1 VPDLLA
7 TIREAIRAH
16 GMLTPGGAALV
27 AVSGGCDS
35 MVLLEVLSRLAS
47 GSGWR
52 LTVAHFNHQLRGRAA
67 DADERFVRQ
76 AAQRLHLR
84 CLVGHEQ
91 VRLAARH
98 RGVSVEMAARELRH
112 AFLARCA
119 RKLGV
124 TRIFLAHQADDQVET
139 FLLRLQRGTGAGALA
154 GMKWI
159 APSPADPEL
168 ALLRPL
174 LGVTRTALRS
184 YARDRGVGFRED
196 ATNAS
201 LDSVRNRVRRVWLPW
216 LERHVQA
223 GIAATI
229 RRTMEVLGDQATVI
243 AALAR
248 KWLASSRRRC
258 FTALEPAV
266 QREVLVIELRRLG
279 VEPTFHRVEHLRL
292 HPDQRVAVGTGR
304 YVQCGPDGV
313 LRCVGPAR
321 VPRAP
326 GGGATC
332 RYRLGGTAGEAR
344 FGGVNFRWRIR
355 AGRPGAADR
364 LRGTAGVEHFDADR
378 VGRHFTLRHW
388 QAGDRFQ
395 PIGLPGAAKLQ
406 DLFTNA
412 KVPRA
417 ERGRRV
423 LAVTEGG
430 EIFWVEGLRLG
441 EACKLAGSSRRILE
455 WRWDAGREVAAQKA
469 PC

>member
-1 VPDLLA
+1 
-7 TIREAIRAH
+7 
-16 GMLTPGGAALV
+16 MLEPGDAALV

-35 MVLLEVLSRLAS
+35 MVLLEVLSRLAA
-47 GSGWR
+47 GAGWR

-76 AAQRLHLR
+76 AAQRLDFR
-84 CLVGHEQ
+84 CLVEHGQ
-91 VRLAARH
+91 VRLAARR

-124 TRIFLAHQADDQVET
+124 DRIFLAHHADDQVET
-139 FLLRLQRGTGAGALA
+139 FLLRLRRGTGAGALA
-154 GMKWI
+154 GMKWV

-174 LGVTRTALRS
+174 LGVTRTELQS
-184 YARDRGVGFRED
+184 YAHDRGVEFRED

-216 LERHVQA
+216 LERHVQP

-229 RRTMEVLGDQATVI
+229 RRTMEVVGDQATVI
-243 AALAR
+243 EALAR

-258 FTALEPAV
+258 FSRLEPAV
-266 QREVLVIELRRLG
+266 QREVLAVELRRLG

-292 HPDQRVAVGTGR
+292 HPDQRITVGAGR
-304 YVQCGPDGV
+304 YVRRGLDGALSGGGPEPV
-313 LRCVGPAR
+313 LRGPR
-321 VPRAP
+321 
-326 GGGATC
+326 GGESCTC
-332 RYRLGGTAGEAR
+332 RLSGAAGEACFGGVHFTWRIRVCRFGAERRLGG
-344 FGGVNFRWRIR
+344 R
-355 AGRPGAADR
+355 AGI
-364 LRGTAGVEHFDADR
+364 EHFDADR
-378 VGRHFTLRHW
+378 VGRHFTLRHG
-388 QAGDRFQ
+388 QPGDRFQ

-417 ERGRRV
+417 ERSRRV

-430 EIFWVEGLRLG
+430 EIFWAEGLRIG
-441 EACKLAGSSRRILE
+441 EVGKLTGSSRRILE
-455 WRWDAGREVAAQKA
+455 WRWQAGREVAAQKA